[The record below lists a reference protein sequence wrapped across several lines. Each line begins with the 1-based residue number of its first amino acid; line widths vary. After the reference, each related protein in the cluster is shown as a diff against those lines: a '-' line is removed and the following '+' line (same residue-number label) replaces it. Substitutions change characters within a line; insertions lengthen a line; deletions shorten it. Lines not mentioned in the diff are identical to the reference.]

1 MSFPEKFRPLIELR
15 EGEVT
20 VPDYVWLSYAVCAI
34 EEKSC
39 GWRGWIIESAW
50 KRAGDSLQ
58 EAEVEADTE
67 QGCPV
72 CGKQVYRTGVER
84 QFRLN
89 PDAGSKI
96 GYAYETTPI
105 TFTKSK
111 LDTKSKSK
119 AGSRQKSKK

>member
-1 MSFPEKFRPLIELR
+1 MSFPEKFRALIEISER
-15 EGEVT
+15 DV
-20 VPDYVWLSYAVCAI
+20 VIPDYVWLSYAVCAV
-34 EEKSC
+34 EEESC

-50 KRAGDSLQ
+50 KHVDANSPDV
-58 EAEVEADTE
+58 EVEADTK

-72 CGKQVYRTGVER
+72 CGRQVYRTGVER

-96 GYAYETTPI
+96 GYTYETAPI

-111 LDTKSKSK
+111 PR
-119 AGSRQKSKK
+119 GPR